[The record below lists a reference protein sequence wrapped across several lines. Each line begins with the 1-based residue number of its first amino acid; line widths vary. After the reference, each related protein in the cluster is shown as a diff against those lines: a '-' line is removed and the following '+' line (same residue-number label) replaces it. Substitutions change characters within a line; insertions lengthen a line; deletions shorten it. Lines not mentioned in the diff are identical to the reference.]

1 MGYATVR
8 RGGTVVGRPGGGKIK
23 MRRCLARGSLLIS
36 TMRVR
41 LQPNRH
47 AQRRFTAFSL
57 VELLI
62 TMALIIILFV
72 MMYGFGSRNHQQRQK
87 LACQKNLTTIYVALE
102 IFANEHDGAF
112 PVQTDAATS
121 EAALAQLVPK
131 YTAATEPFI
140 CPGSKDKAIPE
151 GESFE
156 NRRISYAYYMGQRL
170 GNSGELLMS
179 DRQVNA
185 LPKIKGRPVFSTDG
199 KRPGNNHHRYGG
211 NLLYSDGRIEK
222 ISAIAPFSLL
232 FTQGVVLLN
241 PKQP

>member
-1 MGYATVR
+1 
-8 RGGTVVGRPGGGKIK
+8 
-23 MRRCLARGSLLIS
+23 
-36 TMRVR
+36 MRVR
-41 LQPNRH
+41 PQSNRPSGRLV
-47 AQRRFTAFSL
+47 AAFTL
-57 VELLI
+57 IEMLI
-62 TMALIIILFV
+62 TLALILILFV
-72 MMYGFGSRNHQQRQK
+72 MMYGFGSRNHQQQQM
-87 LACQKNLTTIYVALE
+87 LLCQKNLTTIHVALE

-112 PVQTDAATS
+112 PVKADAATS

-151 GESFE
+151 GEAFE

-170 GNSGELLMS
+170 GSSAELLMS
-179 DRQVNA
+179 DQQVDA
-185 LPKIKGRPVFSTDG
+185 LPKIQGQAVFSTNG

-211 NLLYSDGRIEK
+211 NLLYCDGRVEK

-232 FTQGVVLLN
+232 ATQGVVLLN